1 MSSHEHVPAGHT
13 GGFRATG
20 GAGVSPGRQS
30 APPGQHDRQIPFY
43 CPYCGEEDLRPAG
56 PDGGSWRCGSC
67 ARAFQL
73 RFAGVAP

>member
-1 MSSHEHVPAGHT
+1 MSGEPA
-13 GGFRATG
+13 
-20 GAGVSPGRQS
+20 PE
-30 APPGQHDRQIPFY
+30 RQIPFY